1 MQQEADAV
9 IVRAHE
15 INNGQNFKAMVSL
28 QEPGLD
34 VKKIFKNLVENSK

>member
-1 MQQEADAV
+1 LQQEADAI

-28 QEPGLD
+28 QEPELD
-34 VKKIFKNLVENSK
+34 FKKIFKNFVENSK